1 MASSADTAD
10 LIAGLNFAGE
20 FFSEVWSPAP
30 RLLFVV
36 SYIWDWLPSVIKL
49 QVINPRPALLIV
61 YRETRYAMETGLF
74 II

>member
-20 FFSEVWSPAP
+20 FCSEVWSPAP

-36 SYIWDWLPSVIKL
+36 SYIWD
-49 QVINPRPALLIV
+49 
-61 YRETRYAMETGLF
+61 
-74 II
+74 